1 LLDSFK
7 DKNGRPHPI
16 AQALVV
22 YNLGWRITSDLLVS
36 HNDEAVKKALTEGKN
51 KLEAVKIVL
60 KNHKKAVIAVMAALE
75 GVAVKE
81 YQPPL
86 LALPTML
93 MEVLNDPELQKL
105 F

>member
-1 LLDSFK
+1 MRKLSEIKGEEALDVLAEIIEPAAEIF
-7 DKNGRPHPI
+7 
-16 AQALVV
+16 
-22 YNLGWRITSDLLVS
+22 T
-36 HNDEAVKKALTEGKN
+36 DEAVKKALTEGKN
-51 KLEAVKIVL
+51 KLEAVKVVL

-93 MEVLNDPELQKL
+93 MEILNDPELQKL

>member
-1 LLDSFK
+1 MRKLSEIKGEEALDVLAEIIEPAAEIF
-7 DKNGRPHPI
+7 
-16 AQALVV
+16 
-22 YNLGWRITSDLLVS
+22 T
-36 HNDEAVKKALTEGKN
+36 DEAVKKALTEGKN
-51 KLEAVKIVL
+51 KLEAVKVVL

>member
-1 LLDSFK
+1 MRKLSEIKGEEPLETLAEIIEPAAEIF
-7 DKNGRPHPI
+7 
-16 AQALVV
+16 
-22 YNLGWRITSDLLVS
+22 T
-36 HNDEAVKKALTEGKN
+36 DEAVKKALTEGKN
-51 KLEAVKIVL
+51 KLEAVKVVL

-75 GVAVKE
+75 GVAIEK